1 MSLSTLLWK
10 TIKFITDPEQGFFK
24 YLVKSYLLAFIPV
37 QVLALFISFMN
48 IDGSNSDDYLL
59 DQSEQILE
67 IVAGFVFIAPI
78 IETILMALFITTISL
93 IIKNVY
99 TVSFITA
106 LIAGLIHSLFIPFWG
121 IHTFWPF
128 FIFSMAFLT
137 WRKISFIKG
146 FLMANAIHLLYNI
159 VPTIAII
166 LDTLEPPG

>member
-1 MSLSTLLWK
+1 MSLSTLPWK
-10 TIKFITDPEQGFFK
+10 TIKFLTDPEQGVFK
-24 YLVKSYLLAFIPV
+24 YLAKSYLLAFIPA

-67 IVAGFVFIAPI
+67 IIAGFVFIAPI
-78 IETILMALFITTISL
+78 IETILMALFITAISL

-137 WRKISFIKG
+137 WRRISFIKG

>member
-1 MSLSTLLWK
+1 MSLSTLPWK
-10 TIKFITDPEQGFFK
+10 TIKFLTDPEQGFLK
-24 YLVKSYLLAFIPV
+24 YLVKSYLLAFIPA

-78 IETILMALFITTISL
+78 IETILIALFITAISL

>member
-1 MSLSTLLWK
+1 MSLSTLPRK
-10 TIKFITDPEQGFFK
+10 TIKFLTDPEQGFFK

-78 IETILMALFITTISL
+78 IETILMALFITAISL

>member
-1 MSLSTLLWK
+1 MSLSTLPWK
-10 TIKFITDPEQGFFK
+10 TIKFITDPEQGVFK

-78 IETILMALFITTISL
+78 IETILMALFITAISL

-121 IHTFWPF
+121 IHIFWPF

-137 WRKISFIKG
+137 WRRISFIKG

>member
-78 IETILMALFITTISL
+78 IETILMALFITAISL

-137 WRKISFIKG
+137 WRRISFIKG

-166 LDTLEPPG
+166 LDTLEPPR

>member
-1 MSLSTLLWK
+1 MSLSTLPWK
-10 TIKFITDPEQGFFK
+10 TIKFLTDPEQGFFK
-24 YLVKSYLLAFIPV
+24 YLVKSYLLAFIPA

-67 IVAGFVFIAPI
+67 IVAEFVFIAPI
-78 IETILMALFITTISL
+78 IETILMALFITAISL

-137 WRKISFIKG
+137 WRRISFIKG
-146 FLMANAIHLLYNI
+146 FFMANAIHLLYNI

>member
-1 MSLSTLLWK
+1 MSLSTLPWK
-10 TIKFITDPEQGFFK
+10 TIKFLTDPEQGVFK

-78 IETILMALFITTISL
+78 IETILMALFITAISL

-137 WRKISFIKG
+137 WRRISFIKG

>member
-10 TIKFITDPEQGFFK
+10 TIKFITDPEQGFLK
-24 YLVKSYLLAFIPV
+24 YLVKSYLLAFIPA

-78 IETILMALFITTISL
+78 IETILMALFITAISL

>member
-78 IETILMALFITTISL
+78 IETILMALFITAISL

-137 WRKISFIKG
+137 WRRISFIKG

>member
-1 MSLSTLLWK
+1 LNLSTLPWK
-10 TIKFITDPEQGFFK
+10 TIKFITDPEQGVLK
-24 YLVKSYLLAFIPV
+24 YLVKSYLLAFIPA

-59 DQSEQILE
+59 DQSEQILK

-78 IETILMALFITTISL
+78 IETILMALFITAISL

-137 WRKISFIKG
+137 WRRISFIKG

>member
-1 MSLSTLLWK
+1 LSLSTLPWK
-10 TIKFITDPEQGFFK
+10 IIKFLTDPEQGFFK

-78 IETILMALFITTISL
+78 IETILMALFITAISL

-137 WRKISFIKG
+137 WRRISFIKG

>member
-1 MSLSTLLWK
+1 MSLSTLPWK
-10 TIKFITDPEQGFFK
+10 TIKFITDPEQGGFK

-37 QVLALFISFMN
+37 QVLAVFISFMN

-78 IETILMALFITTISL
+78 IETILMALFITAISL

>member
-1 MSLSTLLWK
+1 MSLSTLPWK
-10 TIKFITDPEQGFFK
+10 TIKFITDPEQGFLK
-24 YLVKSYLLAFIPV
+24 YLVKSYLLAFIPA

-59 DQSEQILE
+59 YQSEQILE

-78 IETILMALFITTISL
+78 IETILMALFITAISL

-137 WRKISFIKG
+137 WRRISFIKG
-146 FLMANAIHLLYNI
+146 FLMANTIHLLYNI

>member
-1 MSLSTLLWK
+1 MSLSTLPWK
-10 TIKFITDPEQGFFK
+10 TIKFITDPEQGFLK
-24 YLVKSYLLAFIPV
+24 YLVKSYLLAFIPA

-78 IETILMALFITTISL
+78 IETILMALFITAISL

-137 WRKISFIKG
+137 WRRISFIKG

>member
-1 MSLSTLLWK
+1 MSLSTLPWK
-10 TIKFITDPEQGFFK
+10 TIKFITDPEQGVFK

-78 IETILMALFITTISL
+78 IETILMALFITAISL

-137 WRKISFIKG
+137 WRRISFIKG

-166 LDTLEPPG
+166 LDTLEPSG

>member
-1 MSLSTLLWK
+1 MSLSTLPWK
-10 TIKFITDPEQGFFK
+10 NIKFITDPEQGVFK

-78 IETILMALFITTISL
+78 IETILMALFITAISL

-106 LIAGLIHSLFIPFWG
+106 LIAGLIHSLFMPFWG
-121 IHTFWPF
+121 IHIFWPF

>member
-1 MSLSTLLWK
+1 MSLSTLPWK
-10 TIKFITDPEQGFFK
+10 TIKFITDPEQGFLK
-24 YLVKSYLLAFIPV
+24 YLVKSYLLAFIPA

-48 IDGSNSDDYLL
+48 IDESNSDDYLL

-78 IETILMALFITTISL
+78 IETILMALFITAISL

-137 WRKISFIKG
+137 WRKISFI
-146 FLMANAIHLLYNI
+146 
-159 VPTIAII
+159 IA
-166 LDTLEPPG
+166 GN

>member
-24 YLVKSYLLAFIPV
+24 YLVKSYLLAFIPAL
-37 QVLALFISFMN
+37 VLALFISFMN

-59 DQSEQILE
+59 EQSEQILE
-67 IVAGFVFIAPI
+67 IVAGFVFIGPI
-78 IETILMALFITTISL
+78 IETILMAL
-93 IIKNVY
+93 
-99 TVSFITA
+99 FITA

-121 IHTFWPF
+121 IHIFWPF

>member
-1 MSLSTLLWK
+1 MNLSTLPWK
-10 TIKFITDPEQGFFK
+10 TIKFITDPEQGVLK
-24 YLVKSYLLAFIPV
+24 YLVKSYLLAFIPA

-78 IETILMALFITTISL
+78 IETILMALFITAISL

-137 WRKISFIKG
+137 WRRISFIKG